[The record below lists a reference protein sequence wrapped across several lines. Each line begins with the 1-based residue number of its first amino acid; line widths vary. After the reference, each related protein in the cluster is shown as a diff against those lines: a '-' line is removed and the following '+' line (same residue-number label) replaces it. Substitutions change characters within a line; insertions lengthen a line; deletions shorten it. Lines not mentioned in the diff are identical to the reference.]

1 MRVSQAVLLT
11 CVIRTKGGQ
20 RSSGEPAKQISLRQK
35 EAFLHAAPGRGVGRP
50 PPGKEDT
57 RPPWKHADAGRG
69 KHSRFH
75 PTRALLCLQKH
86 FNTKRTPLAFT
97 LFCTLWS
104 PPPCSRPPQSRFHFK
119 CKASGSP
126 QGSRQG
132 DHHDLRF
139 VGLFLAALGLP
150 CCGGV
155 FLQLRGAGL
164 LPGAVHGLLTGA
176 ASPVESRRS
185 RMSGLSCNTGA
196 SVLRCRQD
204 LPGPGTKLASP
215 ALAGGLLTPGSP
227 GKPFLLFFSGNCN
240 SSPTCHSQMGL
251 V

>member
-69 KHSRFH
+69 KHARFH
-75 PTRALLCLQKH
+75 LTRALLCLQKH

-119 CKASGSP
+119 CKASGSHKEAAKETITIFALLVYFW
-126 QGSRQG
+126 R
-132 DHHDLRF
+132 HW
-139 VGLFLAALGLP
+139 VFLAA
-150 CCGGV
+150 GV
-155 FLQLRGAGL
+155 FPPAAGSGVIALCGAR
-164 LPGAVHGLLTGA
+164 ASHGG
-176 ASPVESRRS
+176 SFSR
-185 RMSGLSCNTGA
+185 
-196 SVLRCRQD
+196 
-204 LPGPGTKLASP
+204 
-215 ALAGGLLTPGSP
+215 
-227 GKPFLLFFSGNCN
+227 
-240 SSPTCHSQMGL
+240 
-251 V
+251 